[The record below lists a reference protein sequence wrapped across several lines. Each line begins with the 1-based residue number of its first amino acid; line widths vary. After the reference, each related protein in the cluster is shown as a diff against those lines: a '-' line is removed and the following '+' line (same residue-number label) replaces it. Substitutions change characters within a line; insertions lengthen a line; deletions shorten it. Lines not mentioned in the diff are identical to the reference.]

1 MLNFRPYFYYSKVD
15 STKEPID
22 KIVAADYDTALE
34 YFAER
39 KQMDIYTFLKIYE
52 IESE

>member
-1 MLNFRPYFYYSKVD
+1 MLNFKRYFYYSQID
-15 STKEPID
+15 PDKEPID
-22 KIVAADYDTALE
+22 RIIATDYDAALE

-39 KQMDIYTFLKIYE
+39 KQMNHKIFLEIYE

>member
-15 STKEPID
+15 PTKEPVDRI
-22 KIVAADYDTALE
+22 IAMDYDTALE

-39 KQMDIYTFLKIYE
+39 KQMDTYTFLKIYE

>member
-15 STKEPID
+15 PTKEPVDRI
-22 KIVAADYDTALE
+22 IAMDYDAALE

>member
-15 STKEPID
+15 STKESID
-22 KIVAADYDTALE
+22 KIVTVDYNTALE

>member
-1 MLNFRPYFYYSKVD
+1 MLNFKRYFYYSQID
-15 STKEPID
+15 SDKEPID
-22 KIVAADYDTALE
+22 RIIAIDYDAALE

-39 KQMDIYTFLKIYE
+39 KQMDQYTFLKIYE